1 MNNIYHIK
9 LYLVCSFI
17 LSFLIFTSCKN
28 KSEESKYHSIID
40 KIEAESQNYH
50 GISTSSDKYLEDIE
64 LIEITEGEHTF
75 LIPERKSKIKSYSC
89 TECHTESL
97 EKLKKIKNF
106 KKAHWDIKLIHADKN
121 TMNCATCHSGNDMN
135 NLKSLTNKKID
146 FNKSYKLC
154 IQCHNTEFEDW
165 KGGAHG
171 KRLGGWA
178 EPRASNSCVD
188 CHNPHK
194 PGFET
199 RFPSWYNTKTTKE
212 RK

>member
-1 MNNIYHIK
+1 MNNKYHIK
-9 LYLVCSFI
+9 LYFVSSLALLFVI
-17 LSFLIFTSCKN
+17 LSSCKE
-28 KSEESKYHSIID
+28 KEEKYHSIID
-40 KIEAESQNYH
+40 KIGVESKNYH
-50 GISTSSDKYLEDIE
+50 GISTSSDKYLEDLK

-75 LIPERKSKIKSYSC
+75 LIPERKGKIKSYSC

-97 EKLKKIKNF
+97 DKLKNHKNF
-106 KKAHWDIKLIHADKN
+106 KKAHWDIKLIHANKN
-121 TMNCATCHSGNDMN
+121 TMNCATCHSGNDMD

-154 IQCHNTEFEDW
+154 MQCHTTEFEDW

-171 KRLGGWA
+171 KRIGGWA
-178 EPRASNSCVD
+178 KPRASNSCVD

-199 RFPSWYNTKTTKE
+199 RFPSRYNSKTAKE